1 MKLYDIGKLIAKIVM
16 LPAVVTVT
24 LVQWIMVF
32 LVGFSSVVSNLLA
45 GLFLLVAVLSYL
57 MGQSAGA
64 ETMKMILAGF
74 VVFMIPV
81 AGDAVVTAVAA
92 LNAGMREFIRS

>member
-1 MKLYDIGKLIAKIVM
+1 MFVLKLIAKIVM

-24 LVQWIMVF
+24 LVQWIMMF
-32 LVGFSSVVSNLLA
+32 LVGFSSVVFNLLA

-57 MGQSAGA
+57 MGLSGGNEALR
-64 ETMKMILAGF
+64 MILAGF

-81 AGDAVVTAVAA
+81 AGDAIVTAVTA
-92 LNAGMREFIRS
+92 LNMGMRDFIRS

>member
-1 MKLYDIGKLIAKIVM
+1 MMYVLKLILKILI
-16 LPAVVTVT
+16 LPVVVAVT
-24 LVQWIMVF
+24 LVQWFITF
-32 LVGFSSVVSNLLA
+32 LVGFSSAVFYLLA

-57 MGQSAGA
+57 MGLSAGA

-92 LNAGMREFIRS
+92 LNAGMRNFIRS

>member
-1 MKLYDIGKLIAKIVM
+1 MMYVLKLSVKIVM
-16 LPAVVTVT
+16 LPVVVAVT
-24 LVQWIMVF
+24 LVQWFMAF
-32 LVGFSSVVSNLLA
+32 LVGFSSAIFYLLA

-57 MGQSAGA
+57 MGLSTGA

-81 AGDAVVTAVAA
+81 VGEAVVTAVAA
-92 LNAGMREFIRS
+92 LNAGMRNFIRS